1 MRNFAGIIISILALI
16 NVFGCQNSIKSGN
29 GLSSNVAISKNDPTN
44 LDSKILYKSSFV
56 HAFSNSQSMD
66 SFNISVRGETLLNG
80 HVEFEIKNAVGEIV
94 YAESFPTSTIWDVT
108 MNDSLTQ

>member
-1 MRNFAGIIISILALI
+1 
-16 NVFGCQNSIKSGN
+16 
-29 GLSSNVAISKNDPTN
+29 
-44 LDSKILYKSSFV
+44 
-56 HAFSNSQSMD
+56 MD